1 VAARA
6 ILDEEARTRIEAAIR
21 EAESRTS
28 AEIVPVIAPTSG
40 RYQRA
45 EDIMALWCGFI
56 AYVLLGIFS
65 PDHMIDFWEGL
76 IVIGLAVMVG
86 ACLGHFV
93 QPLKRALAGKAEM
106 AEQVMDMAFRSFRS
120 FGVGDTENRTGILIY
135 LSLFE
140 HMVVV
145 IGDRALADKLAADD
159 YAVIRN
165 AVIEPIRKGN
175 PADGLIAGIRAA
187 GDLLARALPRAM
199 ADRDEIPNALRVLE

>member
-1 VAARA
+1 MAAPT
-6 ILDEEARTRIEAAIR
+6 IFDEEARRRIEAAIR
-21 EAESRTS
+21 EAESRTA
-28 AEIVPVIAPTSG
+28 AEIVPVVAPASG

-65 PDHMIDFWEGL
+65 PDHVIDFWEGL

-86 ACLGHFV
+86 AFLGHFV
-93 QPLKRALAGKAEM
+93 HPLKRALAGKAEI
-106 AEQVMDMAFRSFRS
+106 AEQVMDMAFRNFRS
-120 FGVGDTENRTGILIY
+120 FGVGDTESRTGVLIY

-145 IGDRALADKLAADD
+145 IGDRALGDKLTADD
-159 YAVIRN
+159 YAAIRN
-165 AVIEPIRKGN
+165 AVIEHVQKGN

-187 GDLLARALPRAM
+187 GDLLACALPRA
-199 ADRDEIPNALRVLE
+199 ATDRDEISNTLRVLE